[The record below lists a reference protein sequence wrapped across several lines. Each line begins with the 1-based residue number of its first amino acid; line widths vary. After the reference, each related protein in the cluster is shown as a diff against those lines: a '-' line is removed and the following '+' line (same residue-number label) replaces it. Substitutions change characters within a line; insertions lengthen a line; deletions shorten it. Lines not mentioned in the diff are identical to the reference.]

1 MSVIKITVK
10 DAVGIILNNDEILDL
25 VKQDA
30 LKLNPPE
37 FDLSELEELV
47 AEDADEG
54 DDGEEEGDGEEE
66 SEGDD
71 EPDSVQAGVVK
82 PVEAA

>member
-25 VKQDA
+25 VKQEA
-30 LKLNPPE
+30 MKLNPPE

-47 AEDADEG
+47 AEDADEDEG
-54 DDGEEEGDGEEE
+54 EGDGEEEGDV
-66 SEGDD
+66 SD
-71 EPDSVQAGVVK
+71 ETDSVQAGVVK
-82 PVEAA
+82 PVGAA